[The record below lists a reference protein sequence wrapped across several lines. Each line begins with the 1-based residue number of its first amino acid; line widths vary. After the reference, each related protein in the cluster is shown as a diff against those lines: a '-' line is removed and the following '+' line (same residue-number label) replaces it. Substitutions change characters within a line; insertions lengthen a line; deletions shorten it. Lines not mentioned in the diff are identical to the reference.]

1 MIAANCAVNGDTGEV
16 TSSVR
21 DITGSPMV
29 KPGYIVHCSAASS
42 MRMMGVI
49 L

>member
-29 KPGYIVHCSAASS
+29 KPEYIAFIALQRAA
-42 MRMMGVI
+42 
-49 L
+49 